1 LRGVL
6 GIDYGEKRV
15 GLALTSLDARLPEPL
30 VTLPN
35 ETNIYSSI
43 KSIVEEFS
51 VGLIVVGMPR
61 NSKGELTDQSK
72 IVDGFVVELK
82 KQLTAEV
89 VTQDEGLTSVK
100 AVERLD
106 EYGKPYKK
114 SDIDSMSAAIILED
128 YFSSHSVLF
137 DDEEL

>member
-35 ETNIYSSI
+35 EANIYNSI
-43 KSIVEEFS
+43 RSITGEFD

-61 NSKGELTDQSK
+61 NSSGELTEQSK
-72 IVDGFVVELK
+72 SVEYFAQELQKHIDSKVVF
-82 KQLTAEV
+82 
-89 VTQDEGLTSVK
+89 QDESLTSVK
-100 AVERLD
+100 ASERLD

-114 SDIDSMSAAIILED
+114 SDIDSMAATIILED
-128 YFSSHSVLF
+128 YFSSASF
-137 DDEEL
+137 EDGEGEL

>member
-6 GIDYGEKRV
+6 GVDYGEKRV
-15 GLALTSLDARLPEPL
+15 GIALTSLDARLPEPL

-43 KSIVEEFS
+43 KSIAEEFD

-61 NSKGELTDQSK
+61 NSSGELTEQSR
-72 IVDGFVVELK
+72 VVEIFI
-82 KQLTAEV
+82 KQLRDEAGTKI
-89 VTQDEGLTSVK
+89 VTQDESLTSVK

-114 SDIDSMSAAIILED
+114 SEIDSMAATIILED
-128 YFSSHSVLF
+128 YFANINF
-137 DDEEL
+137 DDEQEGF